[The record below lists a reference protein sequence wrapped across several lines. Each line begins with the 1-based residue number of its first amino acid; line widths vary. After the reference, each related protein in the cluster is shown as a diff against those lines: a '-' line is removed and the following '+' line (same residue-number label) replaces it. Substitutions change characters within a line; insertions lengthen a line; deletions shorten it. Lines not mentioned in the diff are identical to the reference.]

1 MDWFV
6 ALINR
11 DTDDTADTRHLNC
24 KECEK
29 RDSECCLLPCREWTQ
44 VLRSSLKVG
53 HSGSHWQEQS
63 SPRPATP
70 ENTPCWRH
78 TLPSQPANTTSH
90 PTCQGGRQD
99 WDNNGP
105 NVNDHLDLKYGDL
118 FWWELSAY
126 YSWLGPE
133 IWWMTQNNLCCC
145 VTLTGR
151 EKKSYTKENTKSI
164 LQDFLHRIGQL
175 YVSADLTRAS
185 RGYLC
190 WANYSYNDTSCLT
203 SLCSAEFKNSN
214 LLASIFQWPQE
225 CWKLVWI
232 LLAGWKSW
240 SGRSSK
246 HFPTG
251 YIHHTGHVMR
261 GWGGGGGGRGE
272 VEEEV
277 IIDQY
282 DTWSEVTQ
290 LLFTQII
297 YHKLEFNY
305 FHLL

>member
-1 MDWFV
+1 MWEEGLGMLSV
-6 ALINR
+6 TMQR
-11 DTDDTADTRHLNC
+11 VDTGPPVLPEGRPLRVTLAGAVVTQTRHAREHSVLTTDAAIATC
-24 KECEK
+24 KHNVT
-29 RDSECCLLPCREWTQ
+29 SCLP
-44 VLRSSLKVG
+44 
-53 HSGSHWQEQS
+53 
-63 SPRPATP
+63 
-70 ENTPCWRH
+70 
-78 TLPSQPANTTSH
+78 
-90 PTCQGGRQD
+90 GGEAD

-190 WANYSYNDTSCLT
+190 WGNYSYNDTSCLT

-261 GWGGGGGGRGE
+261 RGGGGYNWPTRHLVWG
-272 VEEEV
+272 
-277 IIDQY
+277 Y
-282 DTWSEVTQ
+282 TTTFHS
-290 LLFTQII
+290 
-297 YHKLEFNY
+297 NY
-305 FHLL
+305 LS